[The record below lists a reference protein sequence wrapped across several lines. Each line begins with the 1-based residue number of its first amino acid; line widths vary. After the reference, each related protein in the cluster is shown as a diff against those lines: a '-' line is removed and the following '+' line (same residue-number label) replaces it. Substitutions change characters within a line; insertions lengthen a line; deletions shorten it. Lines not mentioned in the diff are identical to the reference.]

1 MRIAPPNQ
9 SAVNAAK
16 TAPQATATATTATTA
31 HTGAATSS
39 VDAMDAGPTHT
50 AHDSKY
56 RVGVT
61 AVGTGATKTE
71 VPKLM
76 HDWRLAVVDAT
87 AEDAAIGEHQV
98 EIDAALANAEQQ
110 FGARLPRDLRNDV
123 IDSVVQAHLPEIQ
136 AATAAYREEFGKD
149 KGAIDKTVRDVV
161 LTQRPNIDRKRDP
174 FTPVAQNDP
183 QARAKEKVLWE
194 NANAMVLVDAF
205 APSPKLLVVPKAP
218 VTFPVD
224 APAGMLHELA
234 LIAAHASDAFSTVS
248 GTPPAGIWINPP
260 QHLTVKQLHI
270 HVMPN
275 LPNYKPVDDGMP
287 LSQADVQ
294 AIQAFFDNVGQALVA
309 RLGAS
314 QV

>member
-1 MRIAPPNQ
+1 MRIAPPNLP
-9 SAVNAAK
+9 AVSSTHAASTTP
-16 TAPQATATATTATTA
+16 TAAATHSATAAVTV
-31 HTGAATSS
+31 SL
-39 VDAMDAGPTHT
+39 DAMDNGLTHT

-61 AVGTGATKTE
+61 AVGNGATKTE

-76 HDWRLAVVDAT
+76 HHWRSALVEAT
-87 AEDAAIGEHQV
+87 AEEAAIGEHQV
-98 EIDAALANAEQQ
+98 EIDAALASAEQQ
-110 FGARLPRDLRNDV
+110 FGGHLPRGVRNDV
-123 IDSVVQAHLPEIQ
+123 IDSVVQSHLPEIQ

-161 LTQRPNIDRKRDP
+161 LAQRPNIDRKRDP
-174 FTPVAQNDP
+174 FTPIAQNDP

-218 VTFPVD
+218 VMFPVD
-224 APAGMLHELA
+224 APEGMLHELA
-234 LIAAHASDAFSTVS
+234 LIAAHASDAFSAVAN
-248 GTPPAGIWINPP
+248 TPPAGIWINAP
-260 QHLTVKQLHI
+260 QHLTVKQLHV

-275 LPNYKPVDDGMP
+275 LPDYKPVDDGQP
-287 LSQADVQ
+287 LSPAEVA
-294 AIQAFFDNVGQALVA
+294 AIQTFFDNVGQALVA
-309 RLGAS
+309 RLGAP